1 MILNDRWVESS
12 SWGLGNINQFMETE
26 CSFSIPRRKELKQKK
41 MTPFHTRKILHEDW
55 SRAWFPRGSNNG
67 MCSALQHGL
76 RRQIGG
82 EILACSVKK
91 TKDCDRKGR
100 SFFSWETFVQSTP
113 GFLLEIV
120 LAPHVRVGGKCI
132 IPAKAFICISMVGMD
147 IFFTCIHYGITELT
161 YGSQYSYSE

>member
-1 MILNDRWVESS
+1 
-12 SWGLGNINQFMETE
+12 METE
-26 CSFSIPRRKELKQKK
+26 CSFSIPRRKELKN
-41 MTPFHTRKILHEDW
+41 MTPFHNRKILNEEC
-55 SRAWFPRGSNNG
+55 SRAWFPRGINNG
-67 MCSALQHGL
+67 RCFALQHGL

-91 TKDCDRKGR
+91 MKDCNRKGC
-100 SFFSWETFVQSTP
+100 SCFSRERVDWETFVQSTP
-113 GFLLEIV
+113 RFLLEIV